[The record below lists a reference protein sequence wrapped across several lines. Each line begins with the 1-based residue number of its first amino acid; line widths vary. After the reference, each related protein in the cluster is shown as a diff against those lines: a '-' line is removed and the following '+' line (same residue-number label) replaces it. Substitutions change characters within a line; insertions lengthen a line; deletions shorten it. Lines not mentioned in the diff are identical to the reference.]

1 MRDVSICESDYH
13 LRNTQ
18 ISLLRFK
25 KKFMYA
31 QKQRRTVVLA
41 TGNKNPQF
49 GIYKTVWCGYEI
61 VVTEG
66 ARFPDC
72 HEHKRPGGWAL
83 VVAIDRTRAKK
94 RSDYVVDESR
104 WSGLHTRCSPW

>member
-25 KKFMYA
+25 KKLMYA
-31 QKQRRTVVLA
+31 QKQRRSVVLA
-41 TGNKNPQF
+41 TGKKNPQF
-49 GIYKTVWCGYEI
+49 GIYNAVCCGYEI

-66 ARFPDC
+66 ARFPEC
-72 HEHKRPGGWAL
+72 PEHKRPARCAL
-83 VVAIDRTRAKK
+83 VAAIERGRTMKQSNRDLA
-94 RSDYVVDESR
+94 
-104 WSGLHTRCSPW
+104 